1 MTRTPILP
9 ILLVSVALFLSGCA
23 GQPASETRPEPS
35 DTVSEQTPLSQ
46 TDTEQRS
53 AQGSFPPST
62 LYALLVAEIA
72 GQRGMP
78 QITLSNYLHEARK
91 TRDLGITQRALE
103 VARHLRH
110 GDALLEA
117 TTLWSELEPDNIN
130 PLQMRAS
137 ELVRQNRHEEALP
150 VFSQLIRKD
159 GSDAME
165 YLASQEEKL
174 TPADRQ
180 AYLDM
185 LDQLLNEQP
194 EAAILYFGK
203 AALLRNT
210 DRVQA
215 LALITQSLSLEPE
228 HVAAIMLEAELQNS
242 NGHID
247 TAIGHLRQE
256 LNKRDHKQMRSLY
269 TRLLLEKGLFTQAKE
284 QADLLLSRHSGDHN
298 LGFYLA
304 VLMLE
309 HDQLDSSE
317 SYLLRLTEQLGENSA
332 MHYYLGR
339 IAQQRNQ
346 VDKAIEHFSAA
357 DNDTYLV
364 AGHSEIIKLLD
375 ENEQYPRI
383 RNLFNAAR
391 DKNPK
396 QAPTL
401 YALEANWLLERDRHK
416 EAMSLYDNALDEH
429 PKDVRLLYNR
439 AMLAEMQGNLVQM
452 EHDLRLL
459 LEIEPDNAT
468 ALNALGYS
476 LTDHTDRHT
485 EALALIQRA
494 LELKPEDPAILD
506 SLGWA
511 HYNLGQ
517 LEQAHR
523 YLKQA
528 YDSFPDPEIA
538 THLGKT
544 LWRMGRTQEATDIWN
559 NALQRDP
566 DSDMVKQAIEDAQKE
581 Q

>member
-9 ILLVSVALFLSGCA
+9 TLLASAVILLSGCA
-23 GQPASETRPEPS
+23 GQPAANTPPEPRNA
-35 DTVSEQTPLSQ
+35 DNEQTAPSEVEP
-46 TDTEQRS
+46 TTKTP
-53 AQGSFPPST
+53 QGSFPPST
-62 LYALLVAEIA
+62 LYTLLVAEIA

-103 VARHLRH
+103 IARHLRH

-117 TTLWSELEPDNIN
+117 STIWSELEPDNIS
-130 PLQMRAS
+130 PLQLRAS
-137 ELVRQNRHEEALP
+137 ELVRQGRHEEALP
-150 VFSQLIRKD
+150 LFSQLIRTD

-165 YLASQEEKL
+165 YLVSQDEKL
-174 TPADRQ
+174 TASDRH

-185 LDQLLNEQP
+185 LDQLLIEQP

-203 AALLRNT
+203 AALLRNL
-210 DRVQA
+210 DRAQA
-215 LALITQSLSLEPE
+215 LALISQSLSLEPD
-228 HVAAIMLEAELQNS
+228 HAAAIMLEAELQSS

-256 LNKRDHKQMRSLY
+256 LTKRDHKQMRSLY
-269 TRLLLEKGLFTQAKE
+269 TRLLLEKGLFPQAKV
-284 QADLLLSRHSGDHN
+284 QADLLLNKHRDDHN

-309 HDQLDSSE
+309 HDQLATSE
-317 SYLLRLTEQLGENSA
+317 AYLHQLSEQLGENSA

-346 VDKAIEHFSAA
+346 TEKAITHFSAA
-357 DNDTYLV
+357 DNDTYL
-364 AGHSEIIKLLD
+364 AASYAEIIKLL
-375 ENEQYPRI
+375 ENDAQYPRI
-383 RNLFNAAR
+383 SRLFSAAR
-391 DKNPK
+391 SKNPQ

-401 YALEANWLLERDRHK
+401 YALEANWLLERERHE
-416 EAMSLYDNALDEH
+416 EAMSLYDSALNEH

-452 EHDLRLL
+452 ERDLRQLL
-459 LEIEPDNAT
+459 AIEPDNAT

-476 LTDHTDRHT
+476 LTDHTDRHG
-485 EALALIQRA
+485 EALVLIQRA
-494 LELKPEDPAILD
+494 LALKPEDPAILD

-511 HYNLGQ
+511 HFNLGQ
-517 LEQAHR
+517 LEQAHH

-544 LWRMGRTQEATDIWN
+544 LWRMGRTQEALEVWD

-566 DSDMVKQAIEDAQKE
+566 DSEMVKRAIQDAQQE
-581 Q
+581 P